1 MPSNPPQHGPHGA
14 QLHWPPAGPYGP
26 PQSQPF
32 PQAWPQETLDERLE
46 RRRHEIIL
54 KRRQRAQAN
63 FLSKERKRRLKDQKE
78 LEALS
83 REQDNE
89 LAQLYF
95 AEGWFN
101 PFIRRGEPCDPHAG
115 VGAAAEDDE
124 AASSGLSTPSEHGDA
139 PYSCAVD
146 IPAAADGAVAAQE
159 AILSVATSYHAN

>member
-1 MPSNPPQHGPHGA
+1 M
-14 QLHWPPAGPYGP
+14 
-26 PQSQPF
+26 
-32 PQAWPQETLDERLE
+32 
-46 RRRHEIIL
+46 
-54 KRRQRAQAN
+54 
-63 FLSKERKRRLKDQKE
+63 KDQKE

-101 PFIRRGEPCDPHAG
+101 RFIRREEPCDTHAG

-124 AASSGLSTPSEHGDA
+124 AASSGHPTPSEHDDA
-139 PYSCAVD
+139 PYSTAVD
-146 IPAAADGAVAAQE
+146 IPAAAGGADAAQE